1 MNPFMMIAL
10 GGRQQITQTFTTS
23 GSWTAPDGVTV
34 VSLVGKGADGVPATT
49 ASANAAVID
58 VVYRTDVS
66 TGSGSATWANFQGL
80 VDPVVIDINADGAAS
95 WTQYIAYV
103 WPDGTNEL
111 DSFPTSISGAVP
123 GTADAAT
130 DAGWQTSGP
139 ISNSGSNFVTYTVNV
154 PATTGAQTSGFGK
167 VFPGGVSGTAA
178 IPASFPNV
186 PVTPHANYP
195 YVVPAG
201 GSLTITY

>member
-49 ASANAAVID
+49 APASAAVID
-58 VVYRTDVS
+58 VIYRTDTS
-66 TGSGSATWANFQGL
+66 TGSGFATWGNFQGL
-80 VDPVVIDINADGAAS
+80 VDPVVIDINADGSGS

-123 GTADAAT
+123 GSAYEST
-130 DAGWQTSGP
+130 DAGWNTSGA
-139 ISNSGSNFVTYTVNV
+139 ISNSGSNFVSYIVNV

-167 VFPGGVSGTAA
+167 VFPGGVAGAAA

-186 PVTPHANYP
+186 PVTPHQLYS